1 MSSNIWPSMSS
12 GFARDWGL
20 SSRVLPMN
28 PVASGLLLKG
38 ETVPGKPARFQLTG
52 WLP

>member
-1 MSSNIWPSMSS
+1 MCSNIWPRITS
-12 GFARDWGL
+12 GFARDWAYL
-20 SSRVLPMN
+20 RETTNEPCCVR
-28 PVASGLLLKG
+28 ASIKKG